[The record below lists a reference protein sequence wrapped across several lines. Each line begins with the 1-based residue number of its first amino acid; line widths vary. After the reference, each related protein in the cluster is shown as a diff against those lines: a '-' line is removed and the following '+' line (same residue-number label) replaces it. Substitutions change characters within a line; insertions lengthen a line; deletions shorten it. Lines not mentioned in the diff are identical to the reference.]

1 MPGRFDDGREITF
14 EIVEEIGVISAHST
28 GWAKEINLVS
38 WNGGQPK
45 YDIREWSPA
54 HDQMSRGITL
64 NEKEM
69 RLIIELL
76 RRRTRSSMRRSSSGR
91 RSILQETDSPAGHGG
106 GAGYSGGD
114 AENKGAAAP
123 AENAARQD
131 APAETQETIGS
142 GLVGNPE
149 EEMEDMVLTAE
160 VSEDTLKASEMPG

>member
-1 MPGRFDDGREITF
+1 MPGSYDEREITF
-14 EIVEEIGVISAHST
+14 EIVEEIGVISAHPT

-76 RRRTRSSMRRSSSGR
+76 RRRSRSSLRASSGR
-91 RSILQETDSPAGHGG
+91 RGGSSAGGSGSGTPEHAPGARNERDGET
-106 GAGYSGGD
+106 
-114 AENKGAAAP
+114 AAP
-123 AENAARQD
+123 GREDQA
-131 APAETQETIGS
+131 
-142 GLVGNPE
+142 PE
-149 EEMEDMVLTAE
+149 EERLISEREQPRETKDPEEAFLTAE
-160 VSEDTLKASEMPG
+160 VEEKTISAADMAN